1 MINLLTK
8 RGANR
13 HSKNVGNRLAWD
25 MVDELEES
33 YFSPIHPA
41 LPTLPREL
49 ARLVLNAN
57 EETNQRLDEV

>member
-1 MINLLTK
+1 
-8 RGANR
+8 
-13 HSKNVGNRLAWD
+13 